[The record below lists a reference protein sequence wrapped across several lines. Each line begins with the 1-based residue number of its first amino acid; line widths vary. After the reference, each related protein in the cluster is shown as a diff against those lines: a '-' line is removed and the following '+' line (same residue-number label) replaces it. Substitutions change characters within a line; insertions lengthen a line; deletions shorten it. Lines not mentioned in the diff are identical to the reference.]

1 MLGLVGNVS
10 VDFGVVSLTMGNPAF
25 PFGNS
30 LVRDSQ
36 IFSECAL
43 RHIQLFSC
51 GVDKIAG
58 FLHIHIHFLRGLYL
72 FDLIISQ
79 SCTNG
84 YLLLVYIDGFSEVF
98 VSIGIC
104 RWLPGFIMVIDTTAT
119 DLRNVLT
126 DDPGKQTISR
136 Y

>member
-1 MLGLVGNVS
+1 MPYLSEVIHLPIRVVNRFNAA
-10 VDFGVVSLTMGNPAF
+10 FGILDV
-25 PFGNS
+25 
-30 LVRDSQ
+30 
-36 IFSECAL
+36 
-43 RHIQLFSC
+43 
-51 GVDKIAG
+51 
-58 FLHIHIHFLRGLYL
+58 L
-72 FDLIISQ
+72 FDKRAERSGVGIAENAYQIGNISQ

-84 YLLLVYIDGFSEVF
+84 YLLLVYIDGFSDVF

-126 DDPGKQTISR
+126 DYPGKQTISR